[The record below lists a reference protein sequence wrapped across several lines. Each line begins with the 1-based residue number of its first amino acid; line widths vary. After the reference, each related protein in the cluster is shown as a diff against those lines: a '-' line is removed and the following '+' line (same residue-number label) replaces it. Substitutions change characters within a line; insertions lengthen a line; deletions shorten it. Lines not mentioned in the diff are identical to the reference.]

1 MANIIDYVLWR
12 GDIPFS
18 QVPMGAVDAL
28 VLSYLSY
35 MPYDGLVAEEFSA
48 EGAMLSDAAQYFL
61 EHGLSSSCM
70 IDSTREDCRL
80 LEAVKD
86 SERFGTLRLTGYVN
100 RYDEETQEQFSAI
113 TFLPPVGP
121 AFVAFRGTD
130 STVVGWKEDFNMS
143 FSSEVPA
150 QGAALGY
157 IVRAASALPM
167 PAVLGGHSKGGNLA
181 AYAGIFAPDSV
192 QKRIVCVYN
201 FDGPGFNEQVIS
213 GPEFHQIDMRIHTF
227 VPQSSL
233 IGILLWH
240 AEPFIVVRSD
250 AGGLFQ
256 HNPYTWQV
264 MGGRFITLPERTR
277 ESRLAEDTI
286 KNWLSTLDNQERKR
300 VIDGVY
306 GVLSASDGR
315 NVADLFEGK
324 NVRAILRAVS
334 SMEEETKETIVDSF
348 KRLGSSLKEMLPDWF
363 EDAAGQIRTMIA
375 QRSAERNAEKL
386 ERLAEKYA
394 GRSTDRE
401 EKA

>member
-18 QVPMGAVDAL
+18 QVPFGEVDAL

-35 MPYDGLVAEEFSA
+35 MPFDGLVSENFSQK
-48 EGAMLSDAAQYFL
+48 GTMLCDAAEYFL

-70 IDSTREDCRL
+70 IDSIREDCLL
-80 LEAVKD
+80 LEAVRD
-86 SERFGTLRLTGYVN
+86 SERFGTLRLTGYEN
-100 RYDEETQEQFSAI
+100 QYDEETQFSAI

-130 STVVGWKEDFNMS
+130 STVVGWKEDFDMS

-150 QGAALGY
+150 QGAALDY
-157 IVRAASALPM
+157 IVRAAAALEM
-167 PAVLGGHSKGGNLA
+167 PAILGGHSKGGNLA
-181 AYAGIFAPDSV
+181 VYAGVFAPESV
-192 QKRIVCVYN
+192 QARIECIYN
-201 FDGPGFNEQVIS
+201 FDGPGFNEQIIA
-213 GPEFHQIDMRIHTF
+213 GPEFRQLDMRIHTF

-240 AEPFIVVRSD
+240 AEPFIVVKSD

-256 HNPYTWQV
+256 HNPYSWQV
-264 MGGRFITLPERTR
+264 MGGRFILLPERTR

-286 KNWLSTLDNQERKR
+286 KNWLSTLDTQERRR

-306 GVLSASDGR
+306 SVLSASDGR
-315 NVADLFEGK
+315 NVADLFEGR

-334 SMEEETKETIVDSF
+334 TMDEETKEIIVDSF
-348 KRLGSSLKEMLPDWF
+348 KRLGSSLKETLPDWF

-375 QRSAERNAEKL
+375 QRSSDRKL
-386 ERLAEKYA
+386 EKLAEKN
-394 GRSTDRE
+394 RDRE
-401 EKA
+401 EKV